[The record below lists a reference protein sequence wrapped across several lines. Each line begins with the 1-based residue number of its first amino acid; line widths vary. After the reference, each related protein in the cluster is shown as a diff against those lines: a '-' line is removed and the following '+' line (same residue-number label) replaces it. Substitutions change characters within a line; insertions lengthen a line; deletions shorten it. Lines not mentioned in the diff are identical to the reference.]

1 MSSNHPYDRTKR
13 VLDVIAALVLLVLSA
28 PVWLLV
34 TIALLLVQGRPVF
47 FRQRRTG
54 LHGTTFSMLK
64 FRTMLPDIDGTGTAS
79 DHLRVTP
86 LGAFLRATSL
96 DELPNLLNVLRGEMS
111 IVGPRPM
118 LAMFIEHHARDGH
131 GLRHAVRPG
140 VTGLAQVNG
149 RNDLE
154 YVRRF
159 EYDLEYVRRRSL
171 GLDFVVLLR
180 TVPEVLSRRGASG
193 AEPCALGATDA
204 AAGVQAPVLGE
215 TERAGGGAAADPHD
229 GRAGE
234 TERHLAEVGVGSSV

>member
-1 MSSNHPYDRTKR
+1 MLPNHPYDRTKR

-28 PVWLLV
+28 PVWAIV
-34 TIALLLVQGRPVF
+34 TVALLIVQGRPVF

-54 LHGTTFSMLK
+54 LHGSTFSMLK
-64 FRTMLPDIDGTGTAS
+64 FRTMLPDTDGSGTAS

-96 DELPNLLNVLRGEMS
+96 DELPNLLNVLCGEMS

-118 LAMFIEHHARDGH
+118 LAMFIEHHAQDGH

-140 VTGLAQVNG
+140 ITGLAQVNG

-180 TVPEVLSRRGASG
+180 TVPEVLARRGASG
-193 AEPCALGATDA
+193 AEPCALAATDDVVAKRA
-204 AAGVQAPVLGE
+204 AVLE
-215 TERAGGGAAADPHD
+215 ATADANDIPSDRDHD
-229 GRAGE
+229 RLDG
-234 TERHLAEVGVGSSV
+234 TDRHLVGV